1 MMLPA
6 GIAKLVLLLAIF
18 IKPRSALNRSLAAG
32 SSSKGIIT
40 NGSPARR
47 PVMMMMSS
55 KITVADVLRDPKWP
69 DRWPFK
75 PADFSRQDETIDN
88 SFYSEPRLVTHI
100 DDQAI
105 KALTAYYKREIKDGS
120 AVLDVCSSWIS
131 HFPSDAKYSRAA
143 GLGMNKFELSKNT
156 QLSEY
161 VVQDLNRDPVFP
173 FADSTFDFVTCV
185 VSVDY
190 LTRPLEVFSEMRRVL
205 KPGGSVVI
213 SQSNRCFP
221 TKAIN
226 IWLRTNDIE
235 HVFIIGSYF
244 HYATGYTKPAAEDI
258 TPKSLFGS
266 DPMYIIRASK
276 A

>member
-1 MMLPA
+1 MSHS
-6 GIAKLVLLLAIF
+6 GIGLLLLAMLIASHAF
-18 IKPRSALNRSLAAG
+18 KNRSLVRLDGLISRKSAAP
-32 SSSKGIIT
+32 T
-40 NGSPARR
+40 
-47 PVMMMMSS
+47 MSS
-55 KITVADVLRDPKWP
+55 KISVADVLKDPKWP
-69 DRWPFK
+69 DKWPFK
-75 PADFSRQDETIDN
+75 PADFSRQDESTDTY
-88 SFYSEPRLVTHI
+88 FYSEPRLVTHI

-120 AVLDVCSSWIS
+120 AVLDICSSWIS
-131 HFPSDAKYSRAA
+131 HFPADAKYSRAA
-143 GLGMNKFELSKNT
+143 GLGMNKYELSKNT

-161 VVQDLNRDPVFP
+161 AVQDLNRDPVFP
-173 FADSTFDFVTCV
+173 HADNSFDVVTCV

-205 KPGGSVVI
+205 KPGGTVII

-244 HYATGYTKPAAEDI
+244 HYARGFAKPSAEDI
-258 TPKSLFGS
+258 SPKSLFGS
-266 DPMYIIRASK
+266 DPMYIIRADK